1 MNRRFNH
8 VLILGLLALLALPME
23 ASANRSDEE
32 RSLIVYLGA
41 HEFEP
46 SRKILDKISHDTNR
60 LLIRVSGYKA
70 LRPTLRVR
78 AIAALS
84 LYPTQQTQRY
94 LLGLFHER
102 SLKKT
107 NTGLLIRRQAL
118 RSAASAFGVE
128 VVDEI
133 KALRSDNDP
142 NIRDAVAHALGD
154 TKLASLI
161 PYLKAWLPH
170 ENTYLVRGSI
180 ERSIDRLSK
189 QKDR

>member
-1 MNRRFNH
+1 MKRHFRHAF
-8 VLILGLLALLALPME
+8 ILSLLVLLALPSE
-23 ASANRSDEE
+23 ANANRSDEE
-32 RSLIVYLGA
+32 RSLILYLGA

-46 SRKILDKISHDTNR
+46 SRKILDKISNDTNR
-60 LLIRVSGYKA
+60 LLIRVSGYTG

-78 AIAALS
+78 AVAALS
-84 LYPTQQTQRY
+84 LYPTVQTQRY

-118 RSAASAFGVE
+118 RSAGSAFGVE

-133 KALRSDNDP
+133 KALRSDKDP

-154 TKLASLI
+154 TKLKSLI

-170 ENTYLVRGSI
+170 ETTYLVRGTI
-180 ERSIDRLSK
+180 ERSIDRLSR

>member
-1 MNRRFNH
+1 MKHYARCAW
-8 VLILGLLALLALPME
+8 IPCLALLLLLPTAAE
-23 ASANRSDEE
+23 ASRSDEE

-41 HEFEP
+41 NEFEP
-46 SRKILDKISHDTNR
+46 SRKVLDKISQDTNR
-60 LLIRVSGYKA
+60 LLIRVSGYKS

-84 LYPTQQTQRY
+84 LYPTTQTRRY

-102 SLKKT
+102 SLKKS

-118 RSAASAFGVE
+118 RSAGTAFT
-128 VVDEI
+128 VDVIDDI
-133 KALRSDNDP
+133 KALRSDADP

-154 TKLASLI
+154 TKSASLI

-180 ERSIDRLSK
+180 ERSIDRLSR

>member
-1 MNRRFNH
+1 MTRRFKMH
-8 VLILGLLALLALPME
+8 LLVCLLALMVIPTQAH
-23 ASANRSDEE
+23 ANRADEE
-32 RSLIVYLGA
+32 RSLIAYLGA
-41 HEFEP
+41 YEFEP
-46 SRKILDKISHDTNR
+46 SRKVLDRISHDTNR
-60 LLIRVSGYKA
+60 LLIRVSGYTK
-70 LRPTLRVR
+70 LRPSLRVR
-78 AIAALS
+78 AIAALG
-84 LYPTQQTQRY
+84 LYASAQTQRY

-118 RSAASAFGVE
+118 RSAGRAFGVE

-133 KALRSDNDP
+133 KALRSDKDP

-154 TKLASLI
+154 TKVKLLI

-170 ENTYLVRGSI
+170 EDTYLVRGSI
-180 ERSIDRLSK
+180 ERSIERLSR